1 MTEEFDL
8 GPCPAEE
15 DAIQIGHFDYPRDAR
30 KQCNAYIEAI
40 RKVCGPEPEGARLR
54 ITTNLHDYGT
64 YFSVAVRFDPDDRS
78 AVDYALK
85 VEGKAPTTW
94 EEAGVPDPLLSKGRG
109 L

>member
-15 DAIQIGHFDYPRDAR
+15 DA
-30 KQCNAYIEAI
+30 
-40 RKVCGPEPEGARLR
+40 
-54 ITTNLHDYGT
+54 
-64 YFSVAVRFDPDDRS
+64 VRFDPDDRV
-78 AVDYALK
+78 AADYALK
-85 VEGKAPTTW
+85 VEGKGPTTW